1 MKPLLEVNN
10 VSQAFRTGFWLKL
23 TPILHD
29 VSLTVPKGSITGFLG
44 PNGAGKTTLIHLIM
58 SIRRPRSG
66 SLTLDGREVTSP
78 EARLKMGYLP
88 ERPYFYEHL
97 TGEQLLYFFGRLSGL
112 SEGQIASR
120 IPKVLDRVGM
130 THARHRE
137 LRAYSKG
144 MLQRIGIAQAILGE
158 PEFLVL
164 DEPMSGLDPFGRKE
178 IRELIQDLGSE
189 GKTIFFSSHIIPDV
203 EAICD
208 RVALIQKGKIIGS
221 GPIRELLGQEAKS
234 VEIAFSGLDE
244 PSAQQVGG
252 APGWSKLIKTPDGL
266 WRGQLTET
274 ARVSDVAS
282 LILKK
287 GGSLSEITPQRPSLE
302 EWFTQDRPHL
312 T

>member
-1 MKPLLEVNN
+1 MLEITN
-10 VSQAFRTGFWLKL
+10 VSQSFRTGFWLRL

-29 VSLTVPKGSITGFLG
+29 ISLEVPRGSITGFLG

-58 SIRRPRSG
+58 SIRRPRLGTIRLSG
-66 SLTLDGREVTSP
+66 LDVSLP

-112 SEGQIASR
+112 ADGVIAGR

-130 THARHRE
+130 SHARHRE

-144 MLQRIGIAQAILGE
+144 MLQRIGIAQAILGD

-189 GKTIFFSSHIIPDV
+189 GRTIFFSSHIIPDV
-203 EAICD
+203 EALCD
-208 RVALIQKGKIIGS
+208 RVALIQKGRLIGS
-221 GPIRELLGQEAKS
+221 GPIRELLGQEAKA
-234 VEIAFSGLDE
+234 VEIAFSNLDE
-244 PSAQQVGG
+244 SAASSVAQWQ
-252 APGWSKLIKTPDGL
+252 KLHRTPDGL
-266 WRGQLTET
+266 WRGKLEGSNQ
-274 ARVSDVAS
+274 AS
-282 LILKK
+282 PAASKILAL
-287 GGSLSEITPQRPSLE
+287 GGLLAEISPQRPSLE
-302 EWFTQDRPHL
+302 EWFTRDRAPE
-312 T
+312 

>member
-1 MKPLLEVNN
+1 MLEVKN
-10 VSQAFRTGFWLKL
+10 VSQAFRAGFWLKL

-29 VSLTVPKGSITGFLG
+29 VSLSVPKGSITGFLG

-58 SIRRPRSG
+58 AIRRPRSG
-66 SLTLDGREVTSP
+66 ALTLNGKEVTSP

-112 SEGQIASR
+112 TDGQIAER
-120 IPKVLDRVGM
+120 IPRVLDRVGM
-130 THARHRE
+130 SHARHRE

-208 RVALIQKGKIIGS
+208 RVALIQKGKMIGS

-234 VEIAFSGLDE
+234 IEIAFAGLD
-244 PSAQQVGG
+244 STTASQVAGDRS
-252 APGWSKLIKTPDGL
+252 WVKLLQTPDGL
-266 WRGQLTET
+266 WRGQL
-274 ARVSDVAS
+274 AQASRVSEVAGR
-282 LILKK
+282 ILSA
-287 GGSLSEITPQRPSLE
+287 GGTLAEITPQRPSLE
-302 EWFTQDRPHL
+302 EWFTQDRTHL